1 MGSVWRANG
10 RGRIGLSFGAGAA
23 IAFLVACAPTPPVV
37 LPPAALPARLPG
49 FEDALTLARSFRDRA
64 EALSP
69 PTSAAL
75 LGAADDG
82 GAMALREWAASRR
95 DVTQAAQRAYDV
107 ALLATYDKSD
117 MAGIHAEVA
126 ELWLNVLEDSKRAL
140 LAAAPAEYRDD
151 PVFLSATQGATSYAL
166 RALTARVA
174 DHLDWCAR
182 LGGRT
187 TCIPVAQRFALA
199 TDPRPAYEPP
209 PAPAPAAVA
218 ITDRPVLPTTRP
230 KPCTFRGTLVTR
242 GAVYAA
248 ETGGAVV
255 LPVGES
261 APIEVDALDTPSR
274 PGGRYK
280 VKLAW
285 PQVVEGYLAAD
296 EPPFVLTR
304 QAALA
309 AEIPWA
315 TQGARVDASDA
326 RGPTVRLTPAGER
339 VAGAN
344 AAERRFFC
352 HDLDLAT
359 SPHNDPGSF
368 GDRRAMPR

>member
-1 MGSVWRANG
+1 MGSLWRASG
-10 RGRIGLSFGAGAA
+10 RGRARLSFGAGAA
-23 IAFLVACAPTPPVV
+23 IAFLVACGPTPIPA
-37 LPPAALPARLPG
+37 PPAAAMPARLPG
-49 FEDALTLARSFRDRA
+49 FEDALREARAYRDRA
-64 EALSP
+64 AAMSP
-69 PTSAAL
+69 PTSADL
-75 LGAADDG
+75 LGASDEGEALV
-82 GAMALREWAASRR
+82 LREWAASRR
-95 DVTQAAQRAYDV
+95 DMTQAAQRAYEV

-126 ELWLNVLEDSKRAL
+126 ELWLNVLEDSKRVL
-140 LAAAPAEYRDD
+140 LAAAPADYRDD

-199 TDPRPAYEPP
+199 TDPRPEAQ
-209 PAPAPAAVA
+209 PAPAPVATAVA
-218 ITDRPVLPTTRP
+218 GVDRPVLPTTRP

-242 GAVYAA
+242 GAVYAT

-261 APIEVDALDTPSR
+261 APIEVEALDTPSR

-280 VKLAW
+280 VKVAW
-285 PQVVEGYLAAD
+285 PEAVEGYLAAD

-304 QAALA
+304 QAAVA
-309 AEIPWA
+309 TEIPWA

-326 RGPTVRLTPAGER
+326 RGPTVRLMPAGER

-352 HDLDLAT
+352 HDLDLVT
-359 SPHNDPGSF
+359 SPRDAGSF